1 MLCTMMGYDGP
12 VTLPASP
19 QVTPVTTTRSQS
31 TPTGQATVAKAVIIN
46 KTKALWKKKKKTIAL
61 WRAYSEL
68 FSNFITIL
76 AKAPEP
82 ASGQSPFNPHLSTV
96 LWLSPSSPRHPMLA
110 Q

>member
-1 MLCTMMGYDGP
+1 MMGYDGP

-46 KTKALWKKKKKTIAL
+46 KTIAF

-82 ASGQSPFNPHLSTV
+82 ASGQSPFNLHLSTV

-110 Q
+110 